1 VLVTLAG
8 CATMSRVF
16 EPLGLGAPEGYA
28 YDVEIVGVGGKL
40 EDRLEEAS
48 LLFEQQGKPPANLQG
63 LRRRVQSDRDLFLR
77 VLRSRAWYDG
87 AVTWDIDTAKKP
99 ALVTMNVVRGVRTM
113 LTRVQVEGLPPEA
126 DSLATADGLAAL
138 GLVEGAPALA
148 ESVILAENGIL
159 ATLAARGYPF
169 AVLTSREARLDRRAH
184 TLAVTLRVDAGPA
197 TRFGEVRFEGLD
209 KVDERF
215 ARNRVGF
222 ERGEV
227 YSPAK
232 VDETRKALFAGGV
245 FSGVS
250 ISPGK
255 REDVAADGE
264 APIHVLVSEGKF
276 HSVGVGLKYASADG
290 PGGRVF
296 WENRNLFGA
305 AERFRFDVEVAENIA
320 TGGVSYRKPDW
331 YSVGQSL
338 LLDVKAQ
345 SDKPPAYDRYAIGG
359 SAGVE
364 RPFTKHLVGTAGLA
378 LEQSYVN
385 SAADRGGNERF
396 TLVGIPVGLRYDGS
410 DNLLDPSRGHRTLV
424 GITPYFSVVGG
435 SVQMAVLHG
444 TESFYLP
451 LDDRRR
457 KVWATR
463 LSLGSVVGPERG
475 EIPADKRLYAGGG
488 DSVRGYEY
496 QFVGPIRN
504 TNAPNPDR
512 GCESSP
518 PNDNSVCKPDFRP
531 EGGRSLLQVG
541 TELRWKVSDNFGLVP
556 FVEGAGVYESSYPD
570 FREDFLWSA
579 GLGLRYFTIAGPIRF
594 DVGFP
599 LNPRQA
605 DDIFQVYISLGQ
617 AF

>member
-1 VLVTLAG
+1 
-8 CATMSRVF
+8 MSRVF
-16 EPLGLGAPEGYA
+16 EPLGLTSAPGYA
-28 YDVEIVGVGGKL
+28 YDVRIVGVGGKL

-48 LLFEQQGKPPANLQG
+48 VLFAQKKKPPSNLQG

-77 VLRSRAWYDG
+77 VLRSRGWYDG
-87 AVTWDIDTAKKP
+87 TVTWDIDTAKKP
-99 ALVTMNVVRGVRTM
+99 ALVTMTVTRGVRTM
-113 LTRVQVEGLPPEA
+113 LARIRLEGLPPEA
-126 DSLATADGLAAL
+126 GSLAGADELAAL

-148 ESVILAENGIL
+148 ESVLVAENGIL

-169 AVLTSREARLDRRAH
+169 AVLTSREARIDRRAH
-184 TLAVTLRVDAGPA
+184 TLAVTLRVDVGPQ
-197 TRFGEVRFEGLD
+197 TRFGEVHFEGLD
-209 KVDERF
+209 HVDERF
-215 ARNRVGF
+215 ARNRVSF
-222 ERGEV
+222 ERGELF
-227 YSPAK
+227 SPK
-232 VDETRKALFAGGV
+232 EVEDTRKALFASGV

-250 ISPGK
+250 IGPGK
-255 REDVAADGE
+255 REDVAADGQ
-264 APIHVLVSEGKF
+264 APIRVLVTEGKF
-276 HSVGVGLKYASADG
+276 HSVGVGLKYSSADG

-296 WENRNLFGA
+296 WENRNLFGG
-305 AERFRFDVEVAENIA
+305 AEKFRFDVEVAENIA

-338 LLDVKAQ
+338 LLDVKAE

-385 SAADRGGNERF
+385 SAADRGGTERF
-396 TLVGIPVGLRYDGS
+396 TLVGIPVGLRYDAS
-410 DNLLDPSRGHRTLV
+410 DDLLDPSRGHRTLA

-435 SVQMAVLHG
+435 SVQMAILHA
-444 TESFYLP
+444 TESFYVP
-451 LDDRRR
+451 LDDKRRQ
-457 KVWATR
+457 VWATR
-463 LSLGSVVGPERG
+463 LSLGSVVGPERN

-504 TNAPNPDR
+504 TNAPQPDR
-512 GCESSP
+512 NCESEP
-518 PNDNSVCKPDFRP
+518 PNGNSVCKPDFRP

-541 TELRWKVSDNFGLVP
+541 TEMRWKVTDRFGLVP
-556 FVEGAGVYESSYPD
+556 FIEGAGVYESSYPD
-570 FREDFLWSA
+570 FQEDFLWSA
-579 GLGLRYFTIAGPIRF
+579 GLGMRYFTIAGPIRF

-599 LNPRQA
+599 LNPRQS